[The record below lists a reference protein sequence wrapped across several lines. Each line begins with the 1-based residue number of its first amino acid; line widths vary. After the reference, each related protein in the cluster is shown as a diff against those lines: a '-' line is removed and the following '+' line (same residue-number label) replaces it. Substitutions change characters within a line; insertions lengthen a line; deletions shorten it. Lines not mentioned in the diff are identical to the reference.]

1 MESIKV
7 LGILIKDRIKE
18 AGKTQKVLSQHRHLI
33 SSRFGFHEVST
44 EKCSR
49 VGMIILQLKGN
60 QTEWPLLESNLQQI
74 EGIELQNMEF
84 TT

>member
-1 MESIKV
+1 MENLKV

-44 EKCSR
+44 SRCSR
-49 VGMIILQLKGN
+49 IGMIILQLKGN
-60 QTEWPLLESNLQQI
+60 PTEWTLLESNLRQI

-84 TT
+84 TV